1 MGRNRRPKPADP
13 SEVRS
18 LDQDPAVGFQE
29 EKGEKTAT
37 FSAQHHMRRA
47 GDRAGHRAL
56 ISSLYREWC
65 PAQNTL
71 SPQRLLPV
79 LCDW

>member
-29 EKGEKTAT
+29 ENGEKTAT
-37 FSAQHHMRRA
+37 FSAEHHVETR
-47 GDRAGHRAL
+47 G
-56 ISSLYREWC
+56 
-65 PAQNTL
+65 TL
-71 SPQRLLPV
+71 
-79 LCDW
+79 

>member
-29 EKGEKTAT
+29 ENGEKTAI
-37 FSAQHHMRRA
+37 FSAEHHVETW
-47 GDRAGHRAL
+47 G
-56 ISSLYREWC
+56 
-65 PAQNTL
+65 TL
-71 SPQRLLPV
+71 
-79 LCDW
+79 